1 MFNTPVRMRFARCW
15 PRIGTSA
22 CSPIGAHMARSGGI
36 SLKMVESMKRQTVRF
51 RPWRLCFSPLF
62 PVARWGN
69 VVPVS
74 VAVVCSD
81 SANSAKPA
89 ARLTGLPRRWYA
101 AELGTATLAPSSC
114 AHEIHS
120 AVGHAAKH
128 AQSLSGPASVD
139 EASDRYVVRLG
150 SVPAQ
155 ALALVLGTAFSSVER
170 FADSCPTDPPLSVPS
185 SVH

>member
-51 RPWRLCFSPLF
+51 RPLRPCFSPLF

-69 VVPVS
+69 AVPAS
-74 VAVVCSD
+74 VAVVCID

-89 ARLTGLPRRWYA
+89 ARLIGLSMWLCA
-101 AELGTATLAPSSC
+101 DEFDTVALARSSC
-114 AHEIHS
+114 GHGIHS
-120 AVGHAAKH
+120 AVGHVARH
-128 AQSLSGPASVD
+128 AQSLSEPGSVA
-139 EASDRYVVRLG
+139 EASDPYVGLLG
-150 SVPAQ
+150 SGPAQ
-155 ALALVLGTAFSSVER
+155 ALALALDTA
-170 FADSCPTDPPLSVPS
+170 
-185 SVH
+185 